1 MSLIEPIATAAP
13 LLVGWTTTGL
23 FYRRRLAAAR
33 HCPLT
38 QLLTR
43 DGWEK
48 AALRRIRRGNVAV
61 AVIDLD
67 SFKAVNDTFGHA
79 AGDAVLKATGH
90 RLHLWAG
97 ASDGTAGRLGGDEFA
112 LVLTADDFQTGI
124 EQLHE
129 LMTAPVDWQGQ
140 LLEVST
146 LHRRRSRRRT
156 HAVRG
161 PGPRRP
167 GHVRGQGQRRP
178 PWAPSSARGHHRGP
192 LGGGPVTI
200 TRERLAAAAALIL
213 SVLVMATSV
222 ETGRNA
228 IEALLTAITTYGTA
242 VLAAAL
248 VLAFLG
254 MPVGIRPVLKPPGP
268 WSPSPW

>member
-13 LLVGWTTTGL
+13 LLVGWTTTSL
-23 FYRRRLAAAR
+23 FYRRRLTAAR

-48 AALRRIRRGNVAV
+48 AALRRILQGNVAV

-129 LMTAPVDWQGQ
+129 LLTTPVDWQGQ
-140 LLEVST
+140 SLKVGASIGAVPADGLTLSEALARADQAMYEVKGSGG
-146 LHRRRSRRRT
+146 RR
-156 HAVRG
+156 
-161 PGPRRP
+161 GPRRQ
-167 GHVRGQGQRRP
+167 H
-178 PWAPSSARGHHRGP
+178 
-192 LGGGPVTI
+192 
-200 TRERLAAAAALIL
+200 E
-213 SVLVMATSV
+213 ATTEDRSEV
-222 ETGRNA
+222 A
-228 IEALLTAITTYGTA
+228 Q
-242 VLAAAL
+242 
-248 VLAFLG
+248 
-254 MPVGIRPVLKPPGP
+254 
-268 WSPSPW
+268 

>member
-33 HCPLT
+33 RCPLT
-38 QLLTR
+38 QLPTR

-48 AALRRIRRGNVAV
+48 AALRRTLRGNAAV

-67 SFKAVNDTFGHA
+67 GFKGVNDTFGHA

-112 LVLTADDFQTGI
+112 LVMSSDDFQTGI

-129 LMTAPVDWQGQ
+129 LLTAPVDWQGQ
-140 LLEVST
+140 QLEVGASIGAVPTDGLT
-146 LHRRRSRRRT
+146 LSEALAHADQAMYQAKGSGGRR
-156 HAVRG
+156 
-161 PGPRRP
+161 GPRRHQADAKTSP
-167 GHVRGQGQRRP
+167 E
-178 PWAPSSARGHHRGP
+178 
-192 LGGGPVTI
+192 VT
-200 TRERLAAAAALIL
+200 R
-213 SVLVMATSV
+213 
-222 ETGRNA
+222 
-228 IEALLTAITTYGTA
+228 
-242 VLAAAL
+242 
-248 VLAFLG
+248 
-254 MPVGIRPVLKPPGP
+254 
-268 WSPSPW
+268 